1 MSFAVGCGGKPGE
14 PGSGIAALDQD
25 FIEDGAFYCKDPSV
39 LFKTPNPA
47 QPIRCV
53 LQCGTCVGCAWGGG
67 SDCKCVVQDTQP
79 CAAAEVCFV
88 CVRSVWQCACWQHL
102 PACCSRHPIL
112 SGAGFCVVS
121 LLYSHRAAPAAEF
134 KQVRQVFTPIQQEH
148 ATLKQHTHTH
158 QVHHV
163 PARPGRLLLEGAAA
177 I

>member
-1 MSFAVGCGGKPGE
+1 MASRRWTKISLRTAPFTARTPACCSRHPTQRSRSGVFCSVALVWAVP
-14 PGSGIAALDQD
+14 
-25 FIEDGAFYCKDPSV
+25 
-39 LFKTPNPA
+39 
-47 QPIRCV
+47 
-53 LQCGTCVGCAWGGG
+53 GGG

-158 QVHHV
+158 T
-163 PARPGRLLLEGAAA
+163 PGAPRTSPTWAASA
-177 I
+177 GRSSRHLALTVRWRSAQAA